1 MDTNPPKRIPQ
12 DVHPRVAGDTP
23 TGAEGVKK
31 AENRQQGGLSML
43 SHHRFN
49 QIRALRDEGLCPS
62 AIARRLGM
70 DRKTVTK
77 YVNSNSPPRYSPR
90 LARTRP
96 DPLGAFDL
104 RVRALSEPVKEDK
117 TLTYT
122 AREIFE
128 LIQSEG
134 YRGSERTVDRRV
146 AALRGEKPKERF
158 FEQQYEPGEQSQ
170 FDFKESVELPF
181 AGGPRIV
188 HLHFGTL
195 PHSDFCFV
203 RAYPFKTYECFMD
216 GIHRFFEQIGGQ
228 TAAIRIDNL
237 SPCVSKVL
245 TGDKRVWTQAFG
257 RAIAHYDFKVL
268 PCRPGKG
275 SDKGDVER
283 DIRTFANR
291 IRRLVRNQGTVF
303 RDWEHLNGWLMDYMD
318 SRRQEETLK
327 KLVDERKHLKPLA
340 WADESVLCKIEESR
354 ATAHG
359 TFRINKTAYSVP
371 DEAIGVQCR
380 AIMGPYEV
388 KIYRLEGG
396 KKWVATHPRTT
407 EGDSSILLAHVLPSL
422 LRKPHALIRWAHREI
437 LFPKPAFRAFY
448 QKLRGVDETAAP
460 REFLRSVN
468 LVQLVQLSEIE
479 AGMELLMESQST
491 EPLFDQLRELLFGS
505 RQPAQVYELNRRF
518 NQKPLQPELAVY
530 DQLIP
535 RNEKQS

>member
-1 MDTNPPKRIPQ
+1 
-12 DVHPRVAGDTP
+12 
-23 TGAEGVKK
+23 
-31 AENRQQGGLSML
+31 ML
-43 SHHRFN
+43 SNHRFN
-49 QIRALRDEGLCPS
+49 QIRVLRDEGLCPS
-62 AIARRLGM
+62 AIARRLGV

-77 YVNSNSPPRYSPR
+77 YFNSNSPPRYTPR
-90 LARTRP
+90 QVRTRP
-96 DPLGAFDL
+96 DPLGMFEF
-104 RVRALSEPVKEDK
+104 RVRALSEPVKEDA

-158 FEQQYEPGEQSQ
+158 FEQEYEPGEQAQ

-181 AGGPRIV
+181 ASGSRIV

-195 PHSDFCFV
+195 PHCDFCFV

-216 GIHRFFEQIGGQ
+216 GIHRFFEEIGGQ
-228 TAAIRIDNL
+228 TGAIRIDNL

-245 TGDKRVWTQAFG
+245 AGDKRVWTQAFG
-257 RAIAHYDFKVL
+257 RAIAHYGFKVL

-303 RDWEHLNGWLMDYMD
+303 RDWEHLNAWLSDYMD
-318 SRRQEETLK
+318 SRRKEETLK

-388 KIYRLEGG
+388 NIYRLEGG
-396 KKWVATHPRTT
+396 KKIVATHPRKT
-407 EGDSSILLAHVLPSL
+407 EGEPSILLAHVLPSL

-437 LFPKPAFRAFY
+437 LFPRPAFRAFY
-448 QKLRGVDETAAP
+448 QKLKAVDESAAP

-468 LVQLVQLSEIE
+468 LVQLVALAEIE
-479 AGMELLMESQST
+479 AGMELLLESKSA
-491 EPLFDQLRELLFGS
+491 EPLFDQLRELLLGS
-505 RQPAQVYELNRRF
+505 RKLAPVIELENFKKDVAFIFKR
-518 NQKPLQPELAVY
+518 PEVLTFRGHVFS
-530 DQLIP
+530 P
-535 RNEKQS
+535 FPG